1 MRIIDQ
7 LDEWRRVRR
16 SEEIGQKSVGLVPT
30 MGNLHAGHR
39 SLLERCRRDNDLVVM
54 TLFVNPVQFDDPRD
68 LSSYPR
74 TFEADVE
81 RADEWGVD
89 FLLTPAPESVYPDGY
104 RFRVTESELSKRFC
118 GKHRPGH
125 FDGVL
130 TVVMKLLN
138 LVRADRAYF
147 GEKDFQQFLLVREM
161 ARSFFLETEIVPCP
175 IIRDRDGLALSSRN
189 SRLFP
194 EQREIAARFP
204 RILAMPGSCEDIK
217 AQLEAAGF
225 GVDYVE
231 DYEGR
236 RLAAVRI
243 GNVRLI
249 DNFPL
254 RK

>member
-1 MRIIDQ
+1 MRIIDR
-7 LDEWRRVRR
+7 LDEWRRLRH
-16 SEEIGQKSVGLVPT
+16 SEAFRQQSVGLVPT
-30 MGNLHAGHR
+30 MGNLHAGHL
-39 SLLERCRRDNDLVVM
+39 SLLQRCRLENDLAVM
-54 TLFVNPVQFDDPRD
+54 TLFVNPVQFDDPHD

-81 RADEWGVD
+81 KAEECGVD

-104 RFRVTESELSKRFC
+104 RFRLTESDLSKRFC

-130 TVVMKLLN
+130 TVVLKLLN

-147 GEKDFQQFLLVREM
+147 GEKDFQQFLLVRDM
-161 ARSFFLETEIVPCP
+161 ARSFFQETEIVPCP
-175 IIRDRDGLALSSRN
+175 IIRDQDGLALSSRN
-189 SRLFP
+189 SRLSP

-204 RILAMPGSCEDIK
+204 RILALPGSCEEIK

-231 DYEGR
+231 EYEGR

-254 RK
+254 R